1 MTRPTRY
8 LLTMA
13 LFLLVIVAGVGIT
26 YSRLI
31 DAFLANSFLNGVIL
45 GTLLIGIVHTFRT
58 VVMLNKEI
66 TWIESFR
73 NTNPGAPRPSGQPPR
88 LMASAATLLGER
100 STRSGELHLSTTAM
114 QTLLDGV
121 ATRMDETRETTRYM
135 VGLLVFLG
143 LLGTFWGLMETI
155 NSVGD
160 VIGNLQVGGDDDI
173 AEGFAALKQGLQAP
187 LSGMGT
193 AFSSSLFGL
202 AGSLILGF
210 LALQAGQAQNR
221 FYQSFEDW
229 LSSLTRLTGGGSFGG
244 GEGDQPVPAY
254 IQALLEQTADSLERL
269 QRTMARSEE
278 GRLTEQESLNSLTQK
293 LSALADSMR
302 VEQDLML
309 KLAESQQELKTT
321 LVRLAENQSS
331 GGMDDQTR
339 SHLRNMDTYLGRLV
353 SELPRGRNES
363 VQEIRSEI
371 RLLARTIAALA
382 EGGED

>member
-8 LLTMA
+8 LLTMG
-13 LFLLVIVAGVGIT
+13 LFLLVIVVGIVLT

-31 DAFLANSFLNGVIL
+31 DAFLANSFLNGVII
-45 GTLLIGIVHTFRT
+45 GTLLIGIVHAFRT
-58 VVMLNKEI
+58 VAMLNKEV
-66 TWIESFR
+66 TWIEAFR
-73 NTNPGAPRPSGQPPR
+73 NTNPGAPRPTGQPPR

-100 STRSGELHLSTTAM
+100 SGRSGQIHLSATAM

-121 ATRMDETRETTRYM
+121 ATRMDEARETTRYM

-160 VIGNLQVGGDDDI
+160 VISNLQIGSDGDLTDS
-173 AEGFAALKQGLQAP
+173 FAALKSGLQAP

-202 AGSLILGF
+202 AGSLVLGF
-210 LALQAGQAQNR
+210 LALQAGQAQNQ
-221 FYQSFEDW
+221 FYQNFEDW
-229 LSSLTRLTGGGSFGG
+229 LSGLTRLTGGSSF

-269 QRTMARSEE
+269 QRTMARGEE
-278 GRLTEQESLNSLTQK
+278 GRLVEQESLNSLTQK

-321 LVRLAENQSS
+321 LVRLADKQSA

-339 SHLRNMDTYLGRLV
+339 SHLRNMDAHLGRLV
-353 SELPRGRNES
+353 SDLPRGRTES

-382 EGGED
+382 EGSEA

>member
-13 LFLLVIVAGVGIT
+13 LFLVVIVVGVGIT

-31 DAFLANSFLNGVIL
+31 DAFLANSFLNGVIV
-45 GTLLIGIVHTFRT
+45 GTLIIGIVHTFRT
-58 VVMLNKEI
+58 VAMLNKEV
-66 TWIESFR
+66 TWIDSFR
-73 NTNPGAPRPSGQPPR
+73 NTNPGAPRPTGQPPR

-100 STRSGELHLSTTAM
+100 SDRTGELQISTTAM

-121 ATRMDETRETTRYM
+121 ATRMDEARETTRYM

-160 VIGNLQVGGDDDI
+160 VIGNLQIGGDADI

-221 FYQSFEDW
+221 FYQNFEDW
-229 LSSLTRLTGGGSFGG
+229 LSSLTRITGSSSFGG
-244 GEGDQPVPAY
+244 DGDQPVPAY

-269 QRTMARSEE
+269 QRTMARGEE

-309 KLAESQQELKTT
+309 KLAESQQELKST
-321 LVRLAENQSS
+321 LIRLAENQSS
-331 GGMDDQTR
+331 AGIDDQTR

-353 SELPRGRNES
+353 SDLPRGREES

-382 EGGED
+382 EGSEA